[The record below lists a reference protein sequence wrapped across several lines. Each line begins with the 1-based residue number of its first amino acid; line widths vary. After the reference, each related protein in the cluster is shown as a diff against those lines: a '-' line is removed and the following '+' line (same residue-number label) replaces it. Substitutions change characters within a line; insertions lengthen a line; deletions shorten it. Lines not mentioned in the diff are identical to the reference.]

1 MFAGNIGEAQDFE
14 SILKAAFILSSNK
27 RIHWII
33 LGDGR
38 KKQWVVEQIDKKNL
52 NNCFHLLGSYPLDM
66 MPSFYS
72 EADCMLFSL
81 KKDYI
86 FSLTIPAK
94 VQSYLACG
102 KPIVSMIDGEASI
115 IINDSKAGLTAPSE
129 DPERLAE
136 NILQLSKLDKKSID
150 KLGENALNYY
160 NENFERTM
168 LIDRLEK
175 MFKNLISLNKNI
187 P

>member
-38 KKQWVVEQIDKKNL
+38 KKQWVVEQIHKKNL

-115 IINDSKAGLTAPSE
+115 IINDSKAGLTAP
-129 DPERLAE
+129 
-136 NILQLSKLDKKSID
+136 
-150 KLGENALNYY
+150 
-160 NENFERTM
+160 
-168 LIDRLEK
+168 
-175 MFKNLISLNKNI
+175 
-187 P
+187 

>member
-1 MFAGNIGEAQDFE
+1 MAEKNNGW
-14 SILKAAFILSSNK
+14 SSK
-27 RIHWII
+27 LI
-33 LGDGR
+33 
-38 KKQWVVEQIDKKNL
+38 KNL

-136 NILQLSKLDKKSID
+136 NILQLSKLDKSID

-168 LIDRLEK
+168 LIDRLEN

>member
-38 KKQWVVEQIDKKNL
+38 KNNGWLSKLIKKPL
-52 NNCFHLLGSYPLDM
+52 IIVFYLLGSYPLDM

-81 KKDYI
+81 KKDL
-86 FSLTIPAK
+86 FFL
-94 VQSYLACG
+94 
-102 KPIVSMIDGEASI
+102 
-115 IINDSKAGLTAPSE
+115 
-129 DPERLAE
+129 
-136 NILQLSKLDKKSID
+136 
-150 KLGENALNYY
+150 
-160 NENFERTM
+160 
-168 LIDRLEK
+168 
-175 MFKNLISLNKNI
+175 
-187 P
+187 